1 MNLLVTGG
9 AGYVGGAVAR
19 RLAAAGH
26 RVTIV
31 DDLSTGHAHTAAGF
45 DLVEADVADRAAVG
59 AALRERR
66 IEAIVHLAASC
77 LVGASVAQPEEY
89 YENNVARPLVLLD
102 LARRAGVKRFVF
114 SSSAAVYGEPEATP
128 IEEDHPTRPTNP
140 YGETKLAFER
150 ALRWHAAAHGMAAVS
165 LRYFNAAGATD
176 DGRHGEEHDE
186 ETHLVPNILRAALA
200 GEAVAILGADY
211 PTPDGTAVRDYVHIE
226 DLAEAHRLA
235 LQHPLAAGEAEAF
248 NLGSGRGASVREVIE
263 TARRVTGRPIAAV
276 ERPRRPGDP
285 ARLIASHERAVR
297 VLGWRPTRGDLAGI
311 LASAW
316 EFARRRPGDR
326 VS

>member
-19 RLAAAGH
+19 RLRAAGH
-26 RVTIV
+26 QITIL
-31 DDLSTGHAHTAAGF
+31 DDLSTGHRHVAAGF
-45 DLVEADVADRAAVG
+45 DLVECDLADRPAVG
-59 AALRERR
+59 AALRGGR
-66 IEAIVHLAASC
+66 IEAIVHFAALA
-77 LVGASVAQPEEY
+77 LVGASVEAPEEY
-89 YENNVARPLVLLD
+89 YDNNVARPLVLLD

-114 SSSAAVYGEPEATP
+114 SSSAAVYGEPERTP

-150 ALRWHAAAHGMAAVS
+150 ALRWHAAAHRMAAVS

-176 DGRHGEEHDE
+176 DGGHGEEHDE
-186 ETHLVPNILRAALA
+186 ETHLIPNVLAAA
-200 GEAVAILGADY
+200 RSGREVAIHGTDY

-235 LQHPLAAGEAEAF
+235 LEHPLDPGAAEVF

-263 TARRVTGRPIAAV
+263 TARRVTGRPIAV
-276 ERPRRPGDP
+276 REGPRRPGDP
-285 ARLIASHERAVR
+285 ARLVASHDRAAR
-297 VLGWRPTRGDLAGI
+297 VLGWRPRRGDLASI
-311 LASAW
+311 VASAW
-316 EFARRRPGDR
+316 GFEQGRTRA
-326 VS
+326 

>member
-19 RLAAAGH
+19 RLRAAGH
-26 RVTIV
+26 GVTLL
-31 DDLSTGHAHTAAGF
+31 DDLSTGHEHTAAGF
-45 DLVEADVADRAAVG
+45 DFVESDAGDRARVG
-59 AALRERR
+59 ATLRERR

-77 LVGASVAQPEEY
+77 LVGASVGQPEEY

-114 SSSAAVYGEPEATP
+114 SSSAAVYGEPDTTP

-150 ALRWHAAAHGMAAVS
+150 ALLWHAAAHGMAAVS

-176 DGRHGEEHDE
+176 DGGHGEEHDE
-186 ETHLVPNILRAALA
+186 ETHLIPNVLEAARAG
-200 GEAVAILGADY
+200 GEVTILGTDY

-226 DLAEAHRLA
+226 DLAEGHRLA
-235 LQHPLAAGEAEAF
+235 LEHPLPPGAAEVF

-263 TARRVTGRPIAAV
+263 TARRVTGVPIAVREA
-276 ERPRRPGDP
+276 PRRPGDP
-285 ARLIASHERAVR
+285 ARLVASHKRAAR
-297 VLGWRPTRGDLAGI
+297 VLGWQPVRGDLAVI
-311 LASAW
+311 VASAW
-316 EFARRRPGDR
+316 EFARRRPRG
-326 VS
+326 